1 MKPRSSP
8 ILWALVLVSTLF
20 AVAEP
25 AWSCDKAS
33 VTQITVQGDPRN
45 PHKVFKDKKKTV
57 KHTIY
62 YCTGEFQCNK
72 KEITFVLD
80 TGPDGKTQSQLAQEL
95 ADAIKA
101 ALPAAVAANVKV
113 VDNVISIYGT
123 NSCSGTGDP
132 STPEKPT
139 YQPPNTSDS
148 ALHTSQRTWPM

>member
-1 MKPRSSP
+1 
-8 ILWALVLVSTLF
+8 
-20 AVAEP
+20 
-25 AWSCDKAS
+25 
-33 VTQITVQGDPRN
+33 N

-62 YCTGEFQCNK
+62 YCVGEFQCQK

-101 ALPAAVAANVKV
+101 ALPPAVAANVKV

-139 YQPPNTSDS
+139 YQPAGTSDS
-148 ALHTSQRTWPM
+148 ALHTSQRTWKM